1 MGLPTVPGLLL
12 PLVLLAL
19 LLEIYPI
26 SVTALVPHPRNR
38 VKRAILCPQGKY
50 IHPQDDSICCTK
62 CHKGTYLYNDCPGPG
77 LDTDCR
83 ECENGTFTASEN
95 HLRQCLSCSKCR
107 KEMNQV
113 EISPC
118 TVYRD
123 TVCGCRK
130 NQYRFYWSETLFQ
143 CNNCSL
149 CLNGTVQISCQEKQ
163 NTICTC
169 HAGFFLREHEC
180 VSCVNCKK
188 NTECGKLCLPPVET
202 VKVPQDPGS
211 TVLLPL
217 VILFGICVL
226 SFSIGLMCR
235 YQRQKPRLFSIVCG
249 KPTPTKE
256 GEPESRASVPGFS
269 PTTGFSPVPNPTC
282 TPRSIL
288 TPSPTFT
295 PSDWP
300 NGRAAP
306 VSREMAPPCQGAGP
320 ILTSAP
326 ASTPIPT
333 PVQKWEDGTATPR
346 TEGELLAGAEGRA
359 PGGRGREGRGAG
371 AGGSPPAARPPARSG
386 PRGPRDAVCGGGR
399 RAPVA
404 LEGVRAAAGAERA
417 RDRAAGAAERAL
429 PAGGALQHAGGL
441 AAAHPAARGHAGA
454 AGPRA
459 PRDGAARLPGG
470 HRGGAV
476 CPRRPL
482 AGAPPPS
489 MRPRTAASGQG
500 PFFWTRPWRGR
511 RAWQPPTWCYSLS
524 VHRFSQQLE
533 PFRRLSLVCVAGVC
547 VCVCARV

>member
-1 MGLPTVPGLLL
+1 EMLSSIPSWP
-12 PLVLLAL
+12 VLLAL

-62 CHKGTYLYNDCPGPG
+62 CHK
-77 LDTDCR
+77 
-83 ECENGTFTASEN
+83 
-95 HLRQCLSCSKCR
+95 
-107 KEMNQV
+107 EMNQV

-130 NQYRFYWSETLFQ
+130 NQYR
-143 CNNCSL
+143 L

-256 GEPESRASVPGFS
+256 SHHGLQSRPQ
-269 PTTGFSPVPNPTC
+269 PHLH
-282 TPRSIL
+282 PRSIL

-346 TEGELLAGAEGRA
+346 TEGD
-359 PGGRGREGRGAG
+359 
-371 AGGSPPAARPPARSG
+371 G

-399 RAPVA
+399 RAPSRWKEFVRRLGLSEHEIER
-404 LEGVRAAAGAERA
+404 LE
-417 RDRAAGAAERAL
+417 
-429 PAGGALQHAGGL
+429 LQNGRCLREAHYSML
-441 AAAHPAARGHAGA
+441 AAWRRRT
-454 AGPRA
+454 PRREA
-459 PRDGAARLPGG
+459 TLELLGRVLREMELLGCLEDIEEALCA
-470 HRGGAV
+470 
-476 CPRRPL
+476 PRRPL

-511 RAWQPPTWCYSLS
+511 RAGQPPTWCYSLS

>member
-107 KEMNQV
+107 K
-113 EISPC
+113 
-118 TVYRD
+118 
-123 TVCGCRK
+123 G
-130 NQYRFYWSETLFQ
+130 
-143 CNNCSL
+143 
-149 CLNGTVQISCQEKQ
+149 QEKQ

-346 TEGELLAGAEGRA
+346 TEADPADPATLYAVVDGVPPSRWKEFVRRLGLSEHEIERLELQNGRCLREAHYSMLAAWRRRTPRREATLELLGRVL
-359 PGGRGREGRGAG
+359 REMELLGCLEDIEEALC
-371 AGGSPPAARPPARSG
+371 APAALSP
-386 PRGPRDAVCGGGR
+386 
-399 RAPVA
+399 
-404 LEGVRAAAGAERA
+404 
-417 RDRAAGAAERAL
+417 
-429 PAGGALQHAGGL
+429 
-441 AAAHPAARGHAGA
+441 
-454 AGPRA
+454 A
-459 PRDGAARLPGG
+459 PRLP
-470 HRGGAV
+470 R
-476 CPRRPL
+476 
-482 AGAPPPS
+482 
-489 MRPRTAASGQG
+489 
-500 PFFWTRPWRGR
+500 
-511 RAWQPPTWCYSLS
+511 
-524 VHRFSQQLE
+524 
-533 PFRRLSLVCVAGVC
+533 
-547 VCVCARV
+547 